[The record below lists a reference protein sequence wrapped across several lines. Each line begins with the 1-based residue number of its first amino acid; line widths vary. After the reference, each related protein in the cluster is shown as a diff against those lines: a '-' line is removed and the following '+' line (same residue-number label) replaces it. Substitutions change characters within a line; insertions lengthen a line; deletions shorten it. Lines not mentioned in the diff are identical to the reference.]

1 MAPAPG
7 CDNGRVSD
15 ASNSP
20 EPLEPGAGG
29 RIEPFETTDVT
40 SDTVSVRR
48 SPRYP
53 RFLALGAV
61 VGVIA
66 ALILTVAF
74 PDNDEFDKGQVFG
87 FLMLACGT
95 VGVALGALVA
105 LVIDRALGRR
115 AASVTMEHSSTHRID
130 E

>member
-1 MAPAPG
+1 
-7 CDNGRVSD
+7 VSD

-20 EPLEPGAGG
+20 ESLEPGAGG

-61 VGVIA
+61 VGVVA

-74 PDNDEFDKGQVFG
+74 PDNAEFDKGQVFG
-87 FLMLACGT
+87 FLLLACGT
-95 VGVALGALVA
+95 IGVALGALVA
-105 LVIDRALGRR
+105 LVIDRVLAGR
-115 AASVTMEHSSTHRID
+115 AASVTMEHQSTHRVD